1 MSHSVRRATLAAL
14 LMTAALAATACGSEP
29 GDEANPAVAADG
41 ADPTTVAC
49 GLFANGGDRSLVNR
63 IPPAITGI
71 SEDLT
76 PEQLTEIINV
86 NQSLTGIINQ
96 APPDLAAILTPINEP
111 LQQFVDSGGTVTLD
125 SDYEVR
131 VLRNILDAMKWCADA
146 GFVFE

>member
-1 MSHSVRRATLAAL
+1 MA
-14 LMTAALAATACGSEP
+14 AALAATACGSGP
-29 GDEANPAVAADG
+29 GDEANPAQAADG

-49 GLFANGGDRSLVNR
+49 GLFANGGDNSLVNR

-76 PEQLTEIINV
+76 PAQLAEIIDV
-86 NQSLTGIINQ
+86 NQSLTAIINQ
-96 APPDLAAILTPINEP
+96 APPDLAAILAPINSP

-131 VLRNILDAMKWCADA
+131 VLRNILDGMKWCADA

>member
-1 MSHSVRRATLAAL
+1 MRQRTWGRSQPRDGGRWCGPYDCRVRAVRQRRGPLPGEPHTPSHHRHLRR
-14 LMTAALAATACGSEP
+14 SH
-29 GDEANPAVAADG
+29 
-41 ADPTTVAC
+41 
-49 GLFANGGDRSLVNR
+49 
-63 IPPAITGI
+63 
-71 SEDLT
+71 